1 MTENKQ
7 NSESKIISPS
17 GRTRGA
23 YALQIIL
30 WMITIVGIVVVLGFV
45 NKSQKSRVFN
55 PDEVRINIDYETE
68 NRFVDEDGV
77 KSYVVNLRDTSKK
90 YFGDYDV
97 LSIEQKINGNSAIKD
112 AQVYKTIDGKIVVNV
127 KQRRPIARIFTK
139 GESYYLDEYG
149 SLMPLSNK
157 YTSRVVV
164 VNGRLNE
171 PFASRYKF
179 NYNQL
184 PDSLTSKTMLDDLF
198 ILTNYIDKS
207 SFWKAQIEQI
217 YVNKDLD
224 LELIPKVG
232 NHKIVLGGVDNLDNK
247 FARLMVF
254 YKKGLPKTG
263 WNEYS
268 EINLKFKNQIVCTK
282 IYN

>member
-1 MTENKQ
+1 MIENKQ
-7 NSESKIISPS
+7 NNETTFFSPS

-23 YALQIIL
+23 YILQIIL
-30 WMITIVGIVVVLGFV
+30 WTLTIVGVVVVLGFV
-45 NKSQKSRVFN
+45 NKSQKDSIFDPANVYV
-55 PDEVRINIDYETE
+55 DIDYETE

-77 KSYVVNLRDTSKK
+77 KSYVVNAKDTLKK
-90 YFGDYDV
+90 YLGDYDV

-112 AQVYKTIDGKIVVNV
+112 AQVYKTIDGKIIVRV
-127 KQRRPIARIFTK
+127 KQRRPIARVFAK
-139 GESYYLDEYG
+139 NESYYIDEYG

-164 VNGRLNE
+164 VSGRLNE

-179 NYNQL
+179 NYQNL
-184 PDSLTSKTMLDDLF
+184 PDSLASKTMLDDLF
-198 ILTNYIDKS
+198 ILANYIDKS
-207 SFWKAQIEQI
+207 SFWKAQIEQV

-268 EINLKFKNQIVCTK
+268 EVNLKFKNQIVCTK

>member
-1 MTENKQ
+1 MNK
-7 NSESKIISPS
+7 I
-17 GRTRGA
+17 
-23 YALQIIL
+23 LQIIL
-30 WMITIVGIVVVLGFV
+30 WIITIVAIVVVLSFV
-45 NKSQKSRVFN
+45 NKSQKSRVF
-55 PDEVRINIDYETE
+55 DAEQVRVNIDYETE

-77 KSYVVNLRDTSKK
+77 KSYVFNVKDTTNKLL
-90 YFGDYDV
+90 GDFDV
-97 LSIEQKINGNSAIKD
+97 LNIEQKISGNSAIKD
-112 AQVYKTIDGKIVVNV
+112 AQVYKTIDGKIIVNV
-127 KQRRPIARIFTK
+127 KQRRPIARVFTRN
-139 GESYYLDEYG
+139 ESYYIDEYG
-149 SLMPLSNK
+149 SLMPLSNN

-164 VNGRLNE
+164 ISGILNE

-179 NYNQL
+179 NYQNL
-184 PDSLTSKTMLDDLF
+184 PDSLSSKTLLDDLF

-207 SFWKAQIEQI
+207 SFWKAQIEQV

-247 FARLMVF
+247 FSRLMVF
-254 YKKGLPKTG
+254 YKKALPKTG

>member
-1 MTENKQ
+1 MEKNNENNV
-7 NSESKIISPS
+7 NSDISPK
-17 GRTRGA
+17 GRMRGA
-23 YALQIIL
+23 YVLQIIL
-30 WMITIVGIVVVLGFV
+30 WTLTIVGIVVVLGFV
-45 NKSQKSRVFN
+45 NKSQKNSVFDPAN
-55 PDEVRINIDYETE
+55 VYVDIDYETE

-77 KSYVVNLRDTSKK
+77 KSYVINAKDTSKK
-90 YFGDYDV
+90 YLGDYDV
-97 LSIEQKINGNSAIKD
+97 LTIEQKINGNSAIKD
-112 AQVYKTIDGKIVVNV
+112 AQVYKTIDGKIIVKV

-164 VNGRLNE
+164 INGRLNE
-171 PFASRYKF
+171 PFAARYKF
-179 NYNQL
+179 NYSDL
-184 PDSLTSKTMLDDLF
+184 PDSLVSKTILDDLF
-198 ILTNYIDKS
+198 VLTNFIDKS
-207 SFWKAQIEQI
+207 PFWKAQIEQV

-232 NHKIVLGGVDNLDNK
+232 NHKIVLGGVDNMDNK

-254 YKKGLPKTG
+254 YKKALPKTG